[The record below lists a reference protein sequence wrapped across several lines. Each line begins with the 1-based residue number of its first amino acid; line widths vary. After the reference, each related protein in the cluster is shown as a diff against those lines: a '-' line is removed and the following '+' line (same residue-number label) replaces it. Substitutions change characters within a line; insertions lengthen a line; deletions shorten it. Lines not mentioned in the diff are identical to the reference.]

1 MSRTRTLARPGWVLS
16 AGAAVI
22 AGLALSAISPVLAVA
37 AGVLALVVIGVDIAQ
52 IVAGRW
58 SR

>member
-16 AGAAVI
+16 AASAVI
-22 AGLALSAISPVLAVA
+22 AGLLLSAISPVLAIA
-37 AGVLALVVIGVDIAQ
+37 AGVLALVVIGVDVAQ

-58 SR
+58 RR